1 VFERFGPERLR
12 LGMPKLRAVK
22 DGEKPQKRLT
32 VTEAA
37 ALNDHRELLVALR
50 DRLAQS
56 VASAS
61 TNPVALAALTRQM
74 VLISKELSVL
84 DAVAEG
90 DPVGEAARVPDEAWD
105 GSAV

>member
-1 VFERFGPERLR
+1 
-12 LGMPKLRAVK
+12 MASKLRPVEPGERA
-22 DGEKPQKRLT
+22 EKPKRLS
-32 VTEAA
+32 VVEAA
-37 ALNDHRELLVALR
+37 AQGDHRAMLVALR

-61 TNPVALAALTRQM
+61 TNPVALAALSRQM

-90 DPVGEAARVPDEAWD
+90 DPVAVAARTPDEAWD
-105 GSAV
+105 GAV